1 MNADKNKSSKPNR
14 RRDGYHYEDIA
25 ERYYKKLGYEILER
39 NYQAGHRE
47 IDLIVHNATTLI
59 FVEVKGGRS
68 EFMGHPSYR
77 VDERKQRFLIE
88 AAQEYLGGHDVDGLD
103 LSFDVLTVTR
113 DSSGERIERY
123 ENAFS
128 AE

>member
-1 MNADKNKSSKPNR
+1 MNTDKNKSPKPNR

-25 ERYYKKLGYEILER
+25 ERYYKKLGYETLER

-47 IDLIVHNATTLI
+47 IDLIVRNATTLI

-77 VDERKQRFLIE
+77 VDERKRRFLIE

-128 AE
+128 AG

>member
-1 MNADKNKSSKPNR
+1 MSSDKNKSSKPNR
-14 RRDGYHYEDIA
+14 RRDGSRYEDIA
-25 ERYYKKLGYEILER
+25 ERYYKSLGYETLER

-47 IDLIVHNATTLI
+47 IDLIVRNDTELI
-59 FVEVKGGRS
+59 FVEVKGGGS
-68 EFMGHPSYR
+68 AFMGHPSYR
-77 VDERKQRFLIE
+77 VDERKRRFLIE

-113 DSSGERIERY
+113 DDSGEQIERY
-123 ENAFS
+123 KNAFP